1 MTNIEAAAGAGT
13 SEVQLERALYARIG
27 WRIFPIVLLGYIFA
41 YLDRINIGFAALQMK
56 ADLGFTDAVYG
67 LGAGIFF
74 AGYLACEVP
83 SNLLLQRVG
92 ARLTMARIMI
102 CWGVTSCCMMFVRT
116 PTTFYILR
124 VLLGAFEAGLTP
136 GVVFYLTLWYPEAR
150 LARVTALFLS
160 GSVMAGLL
168 GAPVSGVVLDAM
180 TGVHGLRGWQW
191 LFLVEGLPSV
201 LLGIVSLFLLPD
213 GPQSARWL
221 SEAERH
227 QVSARLPA
235 GRNRSHGGFGAALR
249 DSNVYAIAFAWFT
262 VICGTY
268 AVSFW
273 MPMMLRSAG
282 AHTASSIGLWS
293 IIPYGVGA
301 LGMILLSR
309 HSDRTLERRWHAAG
323 CAVAGA
329 AALALLPV
337 VGSNFPLTL
346 VALTVATVSVFSAM
360 PILFSIPMTLLSPR
374 AAPGG
379 IALINSIGQTGG
391 FLSPFMLGW
400 VKTTT
405 GSLNIGL
412 YIIAMLLGLGAV
424 IMVNVVRTSPKQ
436 IRGVDEDAVPA
447 ASRATDL

>member
-1 MTNIEAAAGAGT
+1 MTGVKAAADAAPT
-13 SEVQLERALYARIG
+13 EEKRERALYARIG
-27 WRIFPIVLLGYIFA
+27 WRIFPILVLGYICA

-56 ADLGFTDAVYG
+56 ADLGFTDTIYG

-92 ARLTMARIMI
+92 ARLTLSRIMV
-102 CWGVTSCCMMFVRT
+102 CWGMTSCCMMFVRT
-116 PTTFYILR
+116 PSMFYILR
-124 VLLGAFEAGLTP
+124 VLLGVFEAGFTP
-136 GVVFYLTLWYPEAR
+136 GVVFYLTLWYPKAR
-150 LARVTALFLS
+150 LARVTAIFLS

-168 GAPVSGVVLDAM
+168 GSPVSGVVLDVM
-180 TGVHGLRGWQW
+180 TGFHGLRGWQW
-191 LFLVEGLPSV
+191 LFLLEGLPSV
-201 LLGIVSLFLLPD
+201 LLGVASLFLLAD

-221 SEAERH
+221 SENERR
-227 QVSARLPA
+227 QVLAGMPAARE
-235 GRNRSHGGFGAALR
+235 RNHGGFAAALR

-282 AHTASSIGLWS
+282 VHSASSIGLWS

-301 LGMILLSR
+301 AGMLLLSR
-309 HSDRTLERRWHAAG
+309 HSDRTLERRWHAAS
-323 CAVAGA
+323 CALAGA
-329 AALALLPV
+329 AALALLPSAV
-337 VGSNFPLTL
+337 SSLPLTL
-346 VALTVATVSVFSAM
+346 VALTVTTVSVFAAM
-360 PILFSIPMTLLSPR
+360 PILFSIPMTVLSPR

-391 FLSPFMLGW
+391 FLSPFLLGW

-412 YIIAMLLGLGAV
+412 YIIATLLGLGAIVMIRV
-424 IMVNVVRTSPKQ
+424 IRTSSKPV
-436 IRGVDEDAVPA
+436 RRVEEDALPVAQRSP
-447 ASRATDL
+447 DL

>member
-1 MTNIEAAAGAGT
+1 
-13 SEVQLERALYARIG
+13 
-27 WRIFPIVLLGYIFA
+27 
-41 YLDRINIGFAALQMK
+41 
-56 ADLGFTDAVYG
+56 
-67 LGAGIFF
+67 
-74 AGYLACEVP
+74 
-83 SNLLLQRVG
+83 
-92 ARLTMARIMI
+92 
-102 CWGVTSCCMMFVRT
+102 
-116 PTTFYILR
+116 
-124 VLLGAFEAGLTP
+124 
-136 GVVFYLTLWYPEAR
+136 
-150 LARVTALFLS
+150 
-160 GSVMAGLL
+160 
-168 GAPVSGVVLDAM
+168 
-180 TGVHGLRGWQW
+180 
-191 LFLVEGLPSV
+191 
-201 LLGIVSLFLLPD
+201 
-213 GPQSARWL
+213 
-221 SEAERH
+221 
-227 QVSARLPA
+227 
-235 GRNRSHGGFGAALR
+235 
-249 DSNVYAIAFAWFT
+249 
-262 VICGTY
+262 
-268 AVSFW
+268 
-273 MPMMLRSAG
+273 
-282 AHTASSIGLWS
+282 
-293 IIPYGVGA
+293 
-301 LGMILLSR
+301 MILLSR

-436 IRGVDEDAVPA
+436 IRGVDEDAVPG

>member
-1 MTNIEAAAGAGT
+1 METETGMTNIEAAAGAGT
-13 SEVQLERALYARIG
+13 SDAQLERALYARIG
-27 WRIFPIVLLGYIFA
+27 WRIFPILLLGYIFA
-41 YLDRINIGFAALQMK
+41 YLDRINIGFSALQMK
-56 ADLGFTDAVYG
+56 ADLGFTDAIYG

-116 PTTFYILR
+116 PSMFYILR
-124 VLLGAFEAGLTP
+124 VLLGVFEAGLTP

-168 GAPVSGVVLDAM
+168 GSPVSGVVLDAM
-180 TGVHGLRGWQW
+180 AGVHGLRGWQW
-191 LFLVEGLPSV
+191 LFLVEGLPSI
-201 LLGIVSLFLLPD
+201 LLGVVSLFLLPD
-213 GPQSARWL
+213 GPQSAHWL
-221 SEAERH
+221 SEAERR
-227 QVSARLPA
+227 QVSAGLSA

-282 AHTASSIGLWS
+282 AHAASSIGLWS

-301 LGMILLSR
+301 MGMILLSR
-309 HSDRTLERRWHAAG
+309 HSDRTLERRWHAAS
-323 CAVAGA
+323 CALASA

-337 VGSNFPLTL
+337 VGNNFPLTL
-346 VALTVATVSVFSAM
+346 VALTVATVSVFSC
-360 PILFSIPMTLLSPR
+360 
-374 AAPGG
+374 
-379 IALINSIGQTGG
+379 
-391 FLSPFMLGW
+391 
-400 VKTTT
+400 
-405 GSLNIGL
+405 
-412 YIIAMLLGLGAV
+412 GAT
-424 IMVNVVRTSPKQ
+424 IWMR
-436 IRGVDEDAVPA
+436 DARQ
-447 ASRATDL
+447 SR